1 MVMHYVKMRDEKGAR
16 SWYNKI
22 LFGGFE
28 IRHMALIQIIKDQG
42 WPFPKNFDETLLTVL
57 VENNNIK
64 EPTDSTLFSDEDM
77 FEEDGKP
84 RFNDDDVNKCTNIV
98 RETLKSLN

>member
-1 MVMHYVKMRDEKGAR
+1 MCIRDS

-42 WPFPKNFDETLLTVL
+42 WPFPKNFDETLLTEL
-57 VENNNIK
+57 IENSSIK
-64 EPTDSTLFSDEDM
+64 EPTDSTLFTDEDM
-77 FEEDGKP
+77 FEESSEP
-84 RFNDDDVNKCTNIV
+84 RFNDDDVNKCTNII
-98 RETLKSLN
+98 RETLKILN